1 MTPPHVASAPE
12 PRRLVDPLHVAI
24 IMDGNGRWATR
35 LGQARLAG
43 HRQGGKAVARIVEA
57 APALGVTTLS
67 LYAFSADN
75 WRRPRAEILGL
86 FALFDQ
92 YLSEQAD
99 RCVERGIRLSL
110 VGRRDRLPPSLRRR
124 AEAVER
130 STAYG
135 RTLHLRLA
143 IDYSAREA
151 IWLAAERMLR
161 AGHGSREEFSARLR
175 SGSGEA
181 VDVPDVDLLIRSGGE
196 QRLSDFMLWET
207 AYAELWFTDVP
218 WPEFSPDHLAQ
229 AMADFASRERR
240 FGGLPSPAV
249 TSV

>member
-1 MTPPHVASAPE
+1 
-12 PRRLVDPLHVAI
+12 
-24 IMDGNGRWATR
+24 
-35 LGQARLAG
+35 
-43 HRQGGKAVARIVEA
+43 VEA
-57 APALGVTTLS
+57 APTLGITTLS

-92 YLSEQAD
+92 YLAEQAD

-110 VGRRDRLPPSLRRR
+110 IGRRDRLPPSLRRR
-124 AEAVER
+124 AEAVEQ

-151 IWLAAERMLR
+151 IWLAAERMWR
-161 AGHGSREEFSARLR
+161 AGHGSREELAARVR
-175 SGSGEA
+175 SGSGEV

-196 QRLSDFMLWET
+196 QRLSDFLLWES

-218 WPEFSPDHLAQ
+218 WPEFSTEDLQRALAE
-229 AMADFASRERR
+229 FAGRERR
-240 FGGLPSPAV
+240 FGALPNVAAAGV
-249 TSV
+249 